1 MKYFFIVGCIICHFQ
16 FFSQDLDTSRQL
28 QTFEKTIS
36 KFIIN
41 DDFLKSDKNLDLIS
55 ERSSESISTIL
66 EEETTNYLKYYSPG
80 NLSSISTRGGNASQT
95 SLVYNDFVLNNPL
108 NGIVDFSSI
117 PSVFFNSVNVMYG
130 LPSSNWGN
138 GGLAGAIILNND
150 PTENKSLEFGSVFGS
165 FNQSTNF
172 LKLNYSKKKVS
183 SSLKLFRQSAE
194 NNFKFLDVNNEIV
207 NQENSAFHHSAL
219 MSDSKIDFSNSS
231 LKIVLFSQM
240 LERQVP
246 KGMLESYTNAFQTD
260 LNHRFFINYK
270 YDLENSFIEFKTAYY
285 DEQNSFVDSIRNIF
299 SENPCKTL
307 INQINFSKNINQFNF
322 LKLNLTNSLAKSN
335 GNNYDDEVQINRFS
349 LNGIYKINNPKNKW
363 KHLFNS
369 RIVLDKKNL
378 SPLTFSY
385 SLNRVLAKD
394 FKIYINMGKVYRFPT
409 INDLYWSPGGNENL
423 NPENG
428 YSTDLGLLWTKDLS
442 NTQLYF
448 EPTIYSRWIDD
459 WIIWQPTGTYWSPMN
474 VKKVWNRGIETNSSI
489 SFKKREISFN
499 FSLKTAYNLSTN
511 IDIYNINDAS
521 LGKQLIYVPHY
532 KFIFKSQIAY
542 RNIRITYIHNYT
554 GYRYTSRDNLYYL
567 PAFNLGRLFL
577 SWDLKF
583 KKYPTKIFY
592 KINNLYNTN
601 YQLVINRPMPLI
613 NNEIGI
619 NFKINK

>member
-1 MKYFFIVGCIICHFQ
+1 MKYFFIVVCIIGHFQ
-16 FFSQDLDTSRQL
+16 FSSQDLDTSRQL

-41 DDFLKSDKNLDLIS
+41 DDFLKTDKNLDLIS

-66 EEETTNYLKYYSPG
+66 EEETTNYFKYYSPG

-117 PSVFFNSVNVMYG
+117 PSVFFSSVNVMYG

-150 PTENKSLEFGSVFGS
+150 PNENKSLEFGSVFGS

-207 NQENSAFHHSAL
+207 NQENSAFNHSAL
-219 MSDSKIDFSNSS
+219 MSDSKIDFSNST

-285 DEQNSFVDSIRNIF
+285 DEQNSYVDSIRNIF

-307 INQINFSKNINQFNF
+307 INQINYSKTINQFNF

-335 GNNYDDEVQINRFS
+335 GNNYDNEVQINRFS
-349 LNGIYKINNPKNKW
+349 LTGIYKISNPKNNW

-394 FKIYINMGKVYRFPT
+394 FKIYLNMGKVYRFPT

-428 YSTDLGLLWTKDLS
+428 FSTDFGLLWTKDLS

-448 EPTIYSRWIDD
+448 EPTMYSRWIDD

-489 SFKKREISFN
+489 SFKKRELGFN

-521 LGKQLIYVPHY
+521 LKKQLIYVPHY

-554 GYRYTSRDNLYYL
+554 GYRYTSRDNLHYL

-577 SWDLKF
+577 SWDFKF
-583 KKYPTKIFY
+583 KKYPSKIFY

-613 NNEIGI
+613 NHEIGI

>member
-16 FFSQDLDTSRQL
+16 FFSQDLDSSRQL

-41 DDFLKSDKNLDLIS
+41 DDFLKSDKNLNLIS

-66 EEETTNYLKYYSPG
+66 EEETTNYFKYYSPG

-117 PSVFFNSVNVMYG
+117 PSVFFSSVNIMYG

-138 GGLAGAIILNND
+138 GGLAGAIILNNET
-150 PTENKSLEFGSVFGS
+150 TENKSLEFGSVFGS

-172 LKLNYSKKKVS
+172 LKLNYNKKKVS
-183 SSLKLFRQSAE
+183 SSLKLFRQNAE

-207 NQENSAFHHSAL
+207 NQENSAFYHSAL
-219 MSDSKIDFSNSS
+219 MIDSKIDFSNSS

-246 KGMLESYTNAFQTD
+246 KGMIESFTNAFQTD

-270 YDLENSFIEFKTAYY
+270 YNLENSFIEFKTAYY
-285 DEQNSFVDSIRNIF
+285 DEQNSYVDSIRNIF

-307 INQINFSKNINQFNF
+307 INQINFSKNINKFNF

-335 GNNYDDEVQINRFS
+335 GNNYDNEVQINRFS
-349 LNGIYKINNPKNKW
+349 LTGIYKINNPKNKC

-369 RIVLDKKNL
+369 RIVLNKKNL

-394 FKIYINMGKVYRFPT
+394 FKIYLNMGKVYRFPT

-428 YSTDLGLLWTKDLS
+428 YSTDLGLIWTKDLS
-442 NTQLYF
+442 NVQFYF

-489 SFKKREISFN
+489 SFKKRELSFN

-567 PAFNLGRLFL
+567 PSFNLGRLFL
-577 SWDLKF
+577 SWDFKF

-601 YQLVINRPMPLI
+601 YQLVINRPMPLM
-613 NNEIGI
+613 NHEIGI

>member
-1 MKYFFIVGCIICHFQ
+1 MKYFFIIICIICHFQ

-138 GGLAGAIILNND
+138 GGLAGAIILNNH
-150 PTENKSLEFGSVFGS
+150 PTANKSLEFGSVFGS

-183 SSLKLFRQSAE
+183 SSLKLFRQNAE

-207 NQENSAFHHSAL
+207 NQENSAFYHSAL

-231 LKIVLFSQM
+231 LKIVLFSQI

-335 GNNYDDEVQINRFS
+335 SNNYDDEVQINRFS

-521 LGKQLIYVPHY
+521 QGKQLIYVPHY

>member
-1 MKYFFIVGCIICHFQ
+1 MKYFFIIICIICHFQ

-138 GGLAGAIILNND
+138 GGLAGAIILNNH

-207 NQENSAFHHSAL
+207 NQENSAFYHSAL

-335 GNNYDDEVQINRFS
+335 SNNYDDEVQINRFS